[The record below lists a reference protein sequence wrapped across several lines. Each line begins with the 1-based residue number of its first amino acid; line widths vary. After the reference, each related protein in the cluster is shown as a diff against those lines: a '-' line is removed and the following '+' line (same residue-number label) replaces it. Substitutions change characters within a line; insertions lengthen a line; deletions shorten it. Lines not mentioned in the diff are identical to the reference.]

1 MSNSDR
7 IRQLQEQLE
16 SMGDSETVSLLKS
29 RLHAVKRRW
38 DYELDSVLE
47 CERNLDAISNQIKD
61 IEP

>member
-7 IRQLQEQLE
+7 IKQLQEQLE
-16 SMGDSETVSLLKS
+16 SMGDSEAVSLFKS

-47 CERNLDAISNQIKD
+47 CERGLDAISSQIKD
-61 IEP
+61 IER